1 MDLILII
8 IPLILIFISNAYINN
23 SYKKYSVYEVKSGKT
38 GYETAREI
46 LDTNGLENVK
56 IQKVSGTLTDNFN
69 PKTNTI
75 SLSKDVYDDSSV
87 ASVAVAAHECGHVM
101 QHKEK
106 YAFIVLRGILVP
118 VVNLT
123 SRAGYIIMIIG
134 CIASILDVAMIG
146 LILMAGSLVFQL
158 ITLPTEFNAS
168 KRARKQLLKLN
179 IINESELSEVGS
191 MLNSS
196 AMTYVASFFASL
208 AQMLRLFL
216 NLRRND

>member
-1 MDLILII
+1 MVRGELTDHYSPGEKVLRL
-8 IPLILIFISNAYINN
+8 SE
-23 SYKKYSVYEVKSGKT
+23 SVYNSE
-38 GYETAREI
+38 
-46 LDTNGLENVK
+46 
-56 IQKVSGTLTDNFN
+56 
-69 PKTNTI
+69 
-75 SLSKDVYDDSSV
+75 SV
-87 ASVAVAAHECGHVM
+87 ASIGVAAHECGHVM

-191 MLNSS
+191 MLNSA

-208 AQMLRLFL
+208 TQMLRLFL